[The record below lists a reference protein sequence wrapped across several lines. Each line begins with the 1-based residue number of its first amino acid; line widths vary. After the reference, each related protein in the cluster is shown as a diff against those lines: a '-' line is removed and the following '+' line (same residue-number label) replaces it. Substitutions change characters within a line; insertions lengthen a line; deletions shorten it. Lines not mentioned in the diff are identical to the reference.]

1 MKEKKYK
8 FKSIRLKLFLTL
20 SVVVVIIIAFL
31 ILMNNF
37 VLETFYLYS
46 KQKSI
51 IAVYNKINSYYQEDD
66 NYTDIELELEKIAI
80 NYNFD
85 ILIRNNNNIS
95 IYSSNKDFLSN
106 LNRISIM
113 MQNNKK
119 ENVLYEN
126 DKLMIRRVEDTGNGL
141 TFILCSAM
149 LDNGYILYIRMPI
162 ASVKESVK
170 ISNTFL
176 YLIGGFTIIIGGIVV
191 SFISRKF
198 TTPILELNDIANKMS
213 KLDFSHKYITND
225 TEDEINNL
233 GKSIN
238 TMSETLEKTIKQ
250 LRSTNIELE
259 KDIEEKSKIDEM
271 RKQFIRRCIT

>member
-191 SFISRKF
+191 SFISKKF